1 MKPNLLGTVFAVN
14 LALAGALVYFWSD
27 PARSAWSEP
36 AALPPSL
43 DEIAVA
49 AAPAPIDVSAY
60 RETLARP
67 LFAANRRPAPK
78 VDPAEATAEVVD
90 LLKDVRLVG
99 LYGSAGRGGAV
110 LVNAG
115 KTQRLAFG
123 ERIGDWTLSGEE
135 GRSAS
140 LVRANGERRQ
150 LQMAL
155 NTTAP
160 AKATPDAKMPA
171 ELRAQAEEGARAS
184 SRSSSGTGRR
194 AAAPRGSDSG
204 QVPGAADPAAR
215 EQEMRQRLE
224 RLNAR
229 RAQRGL
235 APLTE

>member
-1 MKPNLLGTVFAVN
+1 MKLNVLGAVFALN
-14 LALAGALVYFWSD
+14 LGLAGVLAYLWSD

-36 AALPPSL
+36 SALAPSL

-49 AAPAPIDVSAY
+49 GASPPIDVSAY

-67 LFAANRRPAPK
+67 LFASNRRPAPK
-78 VDPAEATAEVVD
+78 VDPAAATAEVVD
-90 LLKDVRLVG
+90 PLKDVRLVG

-160 AKATPDAKMPA
+160 AKATSDAKMPA

-184 SRSSSGTGRR
+184 ARSTPESGRR
-194 AAAPRGSDSG
+194 AAAARGGDSALG
-204 QVPGAADPAAR
+204 PAATDPAAR